1 MGKKLDLFYVSN
13 WWLVLP
19 CDVIVISLQSI
30 ILQVNVSISSR
41 DSYCIDVVLRCLAIA
56 GDGLEPHDL
65 NDGGILGTIMAAGF
79 KGSNIIKLVTSIRE
93 L

>member
-1 MGKKLDLFYVSN
+1 MFICII
-13 WWLVLP
+13 VLWTGFAKFTIY
-19 CDVIVISLQSI
+19 D
-30 ILQVNVSISSR
+30 ILQVNVSISSK
-41 DSYCIDVVLRCLAIA
+41 DNYCIDIVLRCLAIA

-79 KGSNIIKLVTSIRE
+79 KGSNVIKLLASIGE